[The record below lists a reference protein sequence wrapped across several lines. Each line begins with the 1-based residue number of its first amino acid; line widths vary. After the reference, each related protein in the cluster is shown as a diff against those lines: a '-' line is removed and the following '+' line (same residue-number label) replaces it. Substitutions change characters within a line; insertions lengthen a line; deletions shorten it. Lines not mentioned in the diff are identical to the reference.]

1 MAISVFETFF
11 IRKSATWTRFFET
24 RIITLIFKSFLYF
37 TQKNAAMMEKQRKL
51 EELRSTWQPPK
62 RESDSESES
71 DDDMIQD
78 DDNDR

>member
-1 MAISVFETFF
+1 
-11 IRKSATWTRFFET
+11 
-24 RIITLIFKSFLYF
+24 
-37 TQKNAAMMEKQRKL
+37 MEKQRKL